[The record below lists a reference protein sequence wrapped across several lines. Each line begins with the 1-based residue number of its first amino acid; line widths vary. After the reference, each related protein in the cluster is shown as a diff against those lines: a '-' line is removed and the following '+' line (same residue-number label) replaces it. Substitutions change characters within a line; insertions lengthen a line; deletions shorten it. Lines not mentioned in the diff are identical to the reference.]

1 MKKARIMILL
11 MGISTLIACN
21 TTRLTSTWRE
31 PNKVVNIPQLNKV
44 LVVALFQSE
53 TSRRKAEDQM
63 IGYLEGKG
71 VVSYDYLDKDI
82 SVKSEEV
89 IRQKIK
95 QDGFDGAITMR
106 LMDVDKERVNYRSNN
121 LMSPYFNTFSGYYFL
136 NWPYYA
142 NSSYYSTTKTYTVET
157 IVFSISEDKVIWTGT
172 TQTTDPDG
180 LTKMTEEIAKVV
192 YDKMIKDGFI
202 KK

>member
-1 MKKARIMILL
+1 MKKARIIILL
-11 MGISTLIACN
+11 IGISTLIACN

-31 PNKVVNIPQLNKV
+31 PNKVVYIPQLKKV

-63 IGYLEGKG
+63 VGYLEGKG

-121 LMSPYFNTFSGYYFL
+121 LMSPYFNTFSGYYFT

-157 IVFSISEDKVIWTGT
+157 IVFSILEDKVIWTGT